1 LIWLPGA
8 VTLRMVFGTAGPV
21 RTDGPAWT
29 FLAVAVSV
37 LITGSL
43 GFALAEMGWF
53 SAWLIAL
60 LETLGCLG
68 ALRVAAG
75 DWAAVRPT
83 AARWLRDLGDTLW
96 TGAAI
101 ASGRIV
107 RLRQDARNL
116 RLETFILVGLLLV
129 AAALFARPAEMIR
142 GAADAG
148 VYINAGVALGRTGAL
163 VQHDQL
169 MRELLDIGPPPAYA
183 ALDEGKEFLQP
194 LNAERYTLARLR
206 MPAFYVLDKQAAMV
220 LPQFYH
226 LYMVWIA
233 LCYQLFGLYGAL
245 MTTPLLAV
253 LACAAVF
260 FFARQMFSARVA
272 LLGLAFLITCPLQI
286 WFARY
291 PVSELPTEL
300 LAFLFFFAFLRFTE
314 ETRRLS
320 ALEVTVGRPPDP
332 AREGESEQV
341 AVRRSARFFAVLAG
355 AALGQIC
362 LTRVEFPLYLA
373 PLPFYLL
380 WWRLTRA
387 WRREHTWFVAA
398 LGLLLAQWAV
408 HFFFFS
414 FAYTM
419 DQYHNVLIDQRRR
432 WGLWLP
438 VFFLGTAALIA
449 LDRLRP
455 RWRPLAGAL
464 GSAVGRRRRWL
475 LGALCLGVAA
485 FFAYRYLWEPRI
497 LLSADA
503 LDALRAG
510 ALPFAWQSYIGAPLE
525 AVAQTGKS
533 NQPGLVN
540 TNSFILVRLGWYL
553 SPLGMLLGVVGL
565 VRALWKRLTAGT
577 AYFFAVFAVVGILFS
592 GDTYTVATYP
602 YSLRRFLPVAIPALL
617 VFAAYALAWV
627 AEKARGRRLVRPL
640 VWGAA
645 GALVTFFLV
654 TGWVII
660 SHTEEAGAVAQISAL
675 AARFPDPRKTVLL
688 FSNDRDEPYIVATP
702 LEYIFGFNCFSLNRA
717 YGDTKGDVVEGAV
730 RRWQQQGY
738 HVYAVLGANGGKL
751 SMPDLALT
759 PLTQGG
765 PPEWVYNVPELE
777 QLYAQ
782 KPKNISASTLPWG
795 LYEVVSR
802 TQTTPPTLPY
812 RLDIG
817 GLDYTSLVAGFSGK
831 EKTHAT
837 DPDSAQW
844 RWTFDDAYLRLPWP
858 DAARRS
864 GATVTLRL
872 SAGPATRAVHAA
884 AAPGAKAG
892 AETPLVAA
900 PALVTVSAGG
910 LRQQAVRLTPSA
922 PFTDVVRLAPGAP
935 FTDVSFAVPATAPP
949 DPSDAG
955 SILLHLHSSTWSPA
969 EAGVSPDQRGLGV
982 EVDSV
987 TLDLAR
993 P

>member
-1 LIWLPGA
+1 M
-8 VTLRMVFGTAGPV
+8 TLRALFGTAGPV

-60 LETLGCLG
+60 LEVAGCSG
-68 ALRVAAG
+68 ALRAVAG
-75 DWAAVRPT
+75 DWAAVPAT
-83 AARWLRDLGDTLW
+83 GVRWLRDLGDTLW

-116 RLETFILVGLLLV
+116 RLETFILAGLLLV

-142 GAADAG
+142 GAADSG

-169 MRELLDIGPPPAYA
+169 MRELLDIGPPPAYP
-183 ALDEGKEFLQP
+183 ALEEGKEFLQP
-194 LNAERYTLARLR
+194 LNADRYTLARLR

-245 MTTPLLAV
+245 MSTPLLAV

-314 ETRRLS
+314 ETRRLK
-320 ALEVTVGRPPDP
+320 ALEMTAARQAGP
-332 AREGESEQV
+332 AGEVEAEQA
-341 AVRRSARFFAVLAG
+341 AVRLSARFFAVLAG

-362 LTRVEFPLYLA
+362 LVRVDFPLYLA
-373 PLPFYLL
+373 PLPLYLL
-380 WWRLTRA
+380 WWRLNRT
-387 WRREHTWFVAA
+387 WRQEHTWFVAT
-398 LGLLLAQWAV
+398 LGVLLAQWAI

-419 DQYHNVLIDQRRR
+419 DQYHNVLIEST
-432 WGLWLP
+432 P
-438 VFFLGTAALIA
+438 
-449 LDRLRP
+449 P
-455 RWRPLAGAL
+455 
-464 GSAVGRRRRWL
+464 
-475 LGALCLGVAA
+475 LGALAAGAVHRDRRADRAGPAAVPLAAPGGRARLRVASAAALAAGRAVPRRGDLLRLPLPLGAA
-485 FFAYRYLWEPRI
+485 HPAG
-497 LLSADA
+497 ADA
-503 LDALRAG
+503 LAALRAG
-510 ALPFAWQSYIGAPLE
+510 KLPFAWQSYIGAPLE

-565 VRALWKRLTAGT
+565 VRALWKRLNAGT

-617 VFAAYALAWV
+617 VFAAYALGWV
-627 AEKARGRRLVRPL
+627 AEKARARRVVRPL
-640 VWGAA
+640 VWGTA
-645 GALVTFFLV
+645 GALVAFFLV

-660 SHTEEAGAVAQISAL
+660 SHTEEAGAVAQVSAL
-675 AARFPDPRKTVLL
+675 AQRFPDPQKTVLL

-702 LEYIFGFNCFSLNRA
+702 LEYIFGFNCFSLKSRLWRH
-717 YGDTKGDVVEGAV
+717 EG
-730 RRWQQQGY
+730 RC
-738 HVYAVLGANGGKL
+738 GG
-751 SMPDLALT
+751 
-759 PLTQGG
+759 G
-765 PPEWVYNVPELE
+765 
-777 QLYAQ
+777 
-782 KPKNISASTLPWG
+782 
-795 LYEVVSR
+795 
-802 TQTTPPTLPY
+802 
-812 RLDIG
+812 
-817 GLDYTSLVAGFSGK
+817 
-831 EKTHAT
+831 
-837 DPDSAQW
+837 
-844 RWTFDDAYLRLPWP
+844 
-858 DAARRS
+858 RRS
-864 GATVTLRL
+864 PLAAAGLSRLRGAGRERRQALDAQPRANA
-872 SAGPATRAVHAA
+872 AGASRPRRVDLQRAGTRAVVQPEAEEHRARRHCRGACTTSYRARRRSRPRCRTGSTSAA
-884 AAPGAKAG
+884 WTTPAWSPGSRARRRPGRRTRIARNGAGRSTTPTCACRGRTPPARAAP
-892 AETPLVAA
+892 
-900 PALVTVSAGG
+900 
-910 LRQQAVRLTPSA
+910 PSRCA
-922 PFTDVVRLAPGAP
+922 
-935 FTDVSFAVPATAPP
+935 
-949 DPSDAG
+949 
-955 SILLHLHSSTWSPA
+955 
-969 EAGVSPDQRGLGV
+969 
-982 EVDSV
+982 
-987 TLDLAR
+987 
-993 P
+993 